1 MSAKSAVHPAAI
13 TFDVEDW
20 YHPELARAHV
30 PPGDTRS
37 VVREGVAVVLELLRR
52 RSLTATF
59 FVLGEVAARFPQ
71 LVRDIAAGGH
81 EIASHGMTHRPLWAL
96 DRESFRQELR
106 DCRAAV
112 RAALGHED
120 MVGFRAPTFSLDRS
134 TAWAFGVLREEGFRY
149 DSSIFPLRVKL
160 YGVAGA
166 PPGIYR
172 PAAGDLATHDPDGA
186 IVEFPVAV
194 GAVGPLRLPV
204 GGGFYLRA
212 LPSWVLE
219 PVLDRIARTRP
230 FNLYLHPWE
239 CAPSLPRVRLSLLD
253 SLITYVG
260 LDSVRPKLERLLDR
274 YTFDTMRGILE
285 RSGHLAPA
293 RKEN

>member
-1 MSAKSAVHPAAI
+1 MHPAAI

-37 VVREGVAVVLELLRR
+37 VVREGVAVVLDLLRR
-52 RSLTATF
+52 HAIQSTF

-81 EIASHGMTHRPLWAL
+81 ELASHGMTHRPLWAL

-112 RAALGHED
+112 REALGHED

-134 TAWAFGVLREEGFRY
+134 TAWALDVLREEGFRY

-166 PPGIYR
+166 PQGIYR
-172 PAAGDLATHDPDGA
+172 PAAGDLATHDPAGA

-194 GAVGPLRLPV
+194 GTLGPLRLPV

-219 PVLDRIARTRP
+219 PALDHIARERP

-239 CAPSLPRVRLSLLD
+239 CAPGLPRLPLAPVDR
-253 SLITYVG
+253 LITYVG
-260 LDSVRPKLERLLDR
+260 LDSVSPKLERLLGR
-274 YTFDTMRGILE
+274 YTFATMRGILE